1 MIFFIS
7 DFVGR
12 ELILFIIKKFKKDIK
27 IVVVDTKDKLTIAFL
42 KKNLQKSKII
52 IWDNNNNSKAIKEL
66 EKIKPEKIFLLWWP
80 YILNKRILIIPKY
93 ETINIHPSYLPF
105 YKGKDPNFWAL
116 INNGPYGVSIHKVTS
131 KIDSGDILFRKKI
144 TNIDFSYDAKKLYE
158 LNKKKIII
166 LFKNSYKI
174 LRKNEITKGIPNK
187 IVGRTNKRKNM
198 IKKAK
203 LDLKKYYKGE
213 NIINLLRAKNFK
225 PHEGIIFKKNKKE
238 FSININIKLIKSN
251 KY

>member
-42 KKNLQKSKII
+42 KKNLKKSKII

-198 IKKAK
+198 IKEAK
-203 LDLKKYYKGE
+203 LNLKKDYKGE
-213 NIINLLRAKNFK
+213 YIINLLRAKNFK

-238 FSININIKLIKSN
+238 FSININIKLTKSN
-251 KY
+251 

>member
-42 KKNLQKSKII
+42 RKNLKKSKII

-198 IKKAK
+198 IKEAK
-203 LDLKKYYKGE
+203 LNLKKDYKGE
-213 NIINLLRAKNFK
+213 YIINLLRAKNFK

-238 FSININIKLIKSN
+238 FSININIKLTKSN
-251 KY
+251 

>member
-251 KY
+251 

>member
-158 LNKKKIII
+158 LNKKKL
-166 LFKNSYKI
+166 LFYLKI
-174 LRKNEITKGIPNK
+174 A
-187 IVGRTNKRKNM
+187 
-198 IKKAK
+198 IK
-203 LDLKKYYKGE
+203 Y
-213 NIINLLRAKNFK
+213 
-225 PHEGIIFKKNKKE
+225 
-238 FSININIKLIKSN
+238 
-251 KY
+251 

>member
-238 FSININIKLIKSN
+238 FSININIKIN
-251 KY
+251 QI

>member
-42 KKNLQKSKII
+42 KKNLHKSKII

-174 LRKNEITKGIPNK
+174 LRKNEITKGMPNK

-198 IKKAK
+198 IKEAK
-203 LDLKKYYKGE
+203 LNLKKDYKGE
-213 NIINLLRAKNFK
+213 YIINLLRAKNFK

-238 FSININIKLIKSN
+238 FSININIKLTKSN
-251 KY
+251 

>member
-42 KKNLQKSKII
+42 KKNLHKSKII

-116 INNGPYGVSIHKVTS
+116 IN
-131 KIDSGDILFRKKI
+131 LF
-144 TNIDFSYDAKKLYE
+144 L
-158 LNKKKIII
+158 
-166 LFKNSYKI
+166 
-174 LRKNEITKGIPNK
+174 
-187 IVGRTNKRKNM
+187 
-198 IKKAK
+198 
-203 LDLKKYYKGE
+203 
-213 NIINLLRAKNFK
+213 
-225 PHEGIIFKKNKKE
+225 
-238 FSININIKLIKSN
+238 
-251 KY
+251 